1 MMNHYLKALL
11 IAIVE
16 VVLVTAGIRWQM
28 DRVLLGV
35 LVCLTVFLAVLLGGA
50 AAPAAGTDPEEI
62 PAAIPGLDTA
72 AGLYR
77 MQGRKA
83 EYLAALMQFAHGHRE
98 APGRIR
104 ADLAAGDLDD
114 AERLAHTFKDQLA
127 HIGASQL
134 LPWAAQLEGAIR
146 LGRSPETLDALVD
159 GLEIR
164 VADLAKQIDRAL
176 PPGGGRL
183 RVS

>member
-1 MMNHYLKALL
+1 MNHYLNALL
-11 IAIVE
+11 LAVVE
-16 VVLVTAGIRWQM
+16 AVLVTAGVHWQM
-28 DRVLLGV
+28 DRVLLGG
-35 LVCLTVFLAVLLGGA
+35 LVCLTVFLAVLLGGSAGA
-50 AAPAAGTDPEEI
+50 AAWTDPEEI

-72 AGLYR
+72 AGLNR

-83 EYLAALMQFAHGHRE
+83 EYLAALRQFAHGQRE

-104 ADLAAGDLDD
+104 ADLAAGDLDG
-114 AERLAHTFKDQLA
+114 AERLAHTFKGLLA

-134 LPWAAQLEGAIR
+134 SPWAAQLEGAIR
-146 LGRSPETLDALVD
+146 MGRSPETLDALVD

-176 PPGGGRL
+176 PP
-183 RVS
+183 SFH